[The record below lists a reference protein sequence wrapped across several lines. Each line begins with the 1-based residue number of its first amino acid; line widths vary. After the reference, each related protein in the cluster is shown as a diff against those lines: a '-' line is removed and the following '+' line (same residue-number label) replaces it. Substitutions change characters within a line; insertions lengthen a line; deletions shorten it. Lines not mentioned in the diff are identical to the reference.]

1 MNALVTIDALTP
13 AIVFAPG
20 GVEGIIS
27 KLETEVRAT
36 PRDIGTHNGREAV
49 KALAYKVARSKT
61 ALDEMGKDLV
71 ADIKKQSGA
80 IDAERRIIRERL
92 DALRD
97 EVRGPLTAWEEA
109 ETARVDGHERE
120 IVWII
125 ESPRFATTPTA
136 NMIRAQI
143 SDLSGLDDRDWQ
155 EFGERANA
163 AMAEARAVLQAMLA
177 ATIQAEAD
185 AAELAELRRL
195 KAERDEQD
203 AKAAWQKAENERM
216 LKAAELQAEIE
227 AARAEQEKAREIARA
242 EKAERDAMAA
252 AAKAVE
258 DERKRVAA
266 AKAAED
272 AATAKREANKKH
284 RAKVHQE
291 VAAAILAL
299 ILNEECAA
307 AGNLAS
313 VIAEGIA
320 AGKIPRVSIVY

>member
-1 MNALVTIDALTP
+1 MNALVTIETLTP

-109 ETARVDGHERE
+109 ETARVDGYERE

-195 KAERDEQD
+195 KTERDEQD

-216 LKAAELQAEIE
+216 QKAAEMQAEIE
-227 AARAEQEKAREIARA
+227 VARAEQEKAREIARA
-242 EKAERDAMAA
+242 ERVEAE
-252 AAKAVE
+252 K
-258 DERKRVAA
+258 VAA
-266 AKAAED
+266 AGRAVEMERQRVANIAAAEKAAAD
-272 AATAKREANKKH
+272 KREANKRH
-284 RAKVHQE
+284 RAKIHQE
-291 VAAAILAL
+291 ITLAL
-299 ILNEECAA
+299 SEVLTGNADE
-307 AGNLAS
+307 AGALIEA
-313 VIAEGIA
+313 IA
-320 AGKIPRVSIVY
+320 AGRIPHVSITY